1 MGKLE
6 GVRAMSTE
14 ERIQGE
20 TDQPRVEGP
29 SVSGNGL
36 ARVVVRRFD
45 PSADSEPYYQEYTCI
60 PFEGRSVMEVLQ
72 TIYEEHDPSLAFR
85 RLCIHGFCGSCFL
98 LVNGEPVLSCQ
109 CPAQAEMK
117 IEPHPKFPVIRD
129 LVVDLDH
136 PVGGHWERHGLS
148 SGLPKAPAHLEG

>member
-1 MGKLE
+1 
-6 GVRAMSTE
+6 MST
-14 ERIQGE
+14 GE
-20 TDQPRVEGP
+20 QAQREPGRPNVEASTG
-29 SVSGNGL
+29 SGNGL
-36 ARVVVRRFD
+36 GRVVVRRFD
-45 PSADSEPYYQEYTCI
+45 PSADSEPYYQEYTGI

-72 TIYEEHDPSLAFR
+72 AIYEELDPSLAFR

-109 CPAQAEMK
+109 YPAQAEMK
-117 IEPHPKFPVIRD
+117 IEPHPKFPVVRD